1 MTPNHELALP
11 VGTQIDCF
19 EIRNV
24 LGTGGFG
31 ITYGAYDNRLER
43 RVAIKE
49 YFPSGLAFRGSG
61 STTLQLASP
70 TDGEAYE
77 YGLKRFLEEGRVLA
91 KFREPSIVR
100 VTQFLEANGTAYLV
114 MDYEEGEPL
123 SAHLDRVVTLDETEV
138 REIVV
143 PILEGLS
150 VVHSKHYL
158 HRDIKPSNIFLRKSG
173 PAVLLDFGAARRAL
187 EDHSSAMTVML
198 TPGYAPFEQYSK
210 GDKQGPW
217 SDIYALGATIYH
229 CIVGAAPTPATDRLT
244 SIYDDEPD
252 PVEQALKIIAPR
264 CSPVFAKT
272 IEWMLK
278 PHAKDRPRDAQAVL
292 NVLVPVREVEE
303 KAKSR
308 SKSKRKR
315 KKPKKIARTIM
326 ATDADVDILLPE
338 GAEETVFM
346 PRGEGAPFVCS
357 PDMVAALEKV
367 LEEFVGGIARRVVTP
382 AVPKAANFDELTSF
396 LAGFILTDGS
406 QARFIDKVKELRE
419 AERDGSLPK
428 ASAADRR
435 RIESPDEPPL
445 LEIDDEELKTA
456 EKHLAHHIGPIAR
469 IVVKKAQAEC
479 TTRDDFYDR
488 LAEELTD
495 PDERDEFL
503 SRLS

>member
-1 MTPNHELALP
+1 MMPNHELALP
-11 VGTQIDCF
+11 PGTKIDSF
-19 EIRNV
+19 EIRSV

-49 YFPSGLAFRGSG
+49 YFPSGLAFRSSG
-61 STTLQLASP
+61 STTLQLTSQ
-70 TDGEAYE
+70 TDGDAYE
-77 YGLKRFLEEGRVLA
+77 YGLKRFLDEGRVLA

-114 MDYEEGEPL
+114 MDYEDGEPL

-138 REIVV
+138 KEIVI

-150 VVHSKHYL
+150 VVHAKQYL

-173 PAVLLDFGAARRAL
+173 PPVLLDFGAARRAL
-187 EDHSSAMTVML
+187 EEQSSAMTVML

-244 SIYDDEPD
+244 SIYDNEPD
-252 PVEQALKIIAPR
+252 PVVQALKIIAPR
-264 CSPVFAKT
+264 CSPVFVKT

-278 PHAKDRPRDAQAVL
+278 PHAKDRPQDARAVL
-292 NVLVPVREVEE
+292 NVLCPIREMEE
-303 KAKSR
+303 NTTSR
-308 SKSKRKR
+308 NGQNTSVARE
-315 KKPKKIARTIM
+315 ARTIM

-338 GAEETVFM
+338 GADETVFM
-346 PRGEGAPFVCS
+346 PRSAGSPFVCS
-357 PDMVAALEKV
+357 PEMVVALETV
-367 LEEFVGGIARRVVTP
+367 LEEFVGGLARRVVAP
-382 AVPKAANFDELTSF
+382 AVPKAANFDDLTHF

-406 QARFIDKVKELRE
+406 QARFMDRVKALRE
-419 AERDGSLPK
+419 AERNGSL
-428 ASAADRR
+428 ASAAAG
-435 RIESPDEPPL
+435 DEPSAGAVSGDPAHL
-445 LEIDDEELKTA
+445 DLEPQELQRVQQR
-456 EKHLAHHIGPIAR
+456 LANHIGPIAR
-469 IVVKKAQAEC
+469 IIVKKAQAEC
-479 TTRDDFYDR
+479 GTRDEFYER

-495 PDERDEFL
+495 PAERDEFL
-503 SRLS
+503 SSLD

>member
-1 MTPNHELALP
+1 MMPNHELALP
-11 VGTQIDCF
+11 AGTQIDCF
-19 EIRNV
+19 EIRTV

-49 YFPSGLAFRGSG
+49 YFPSGLAYRDPNG
-61 STTLQLASP
+61 TTLHLSAQ

-114 MDYEEGEPL
+114 MDYEDGEAL
-123 SAHLDRVVTLDETEV
+123 STHLERVVTLEETEV
-138 REIVV
+138 QDIVI

-150 VVHSKHYL
+150 VVHSKRFL

-187 EDHSSAMTVML
+187 EEQSSAMTVML

-252 PVEQALKIIAPR
+252 PVAQALKIIAPR
-264 CSPVFAKT
+264 CSPVFIKT

-292 NVLVPVREVEE
+292 NVLCPVRAE
-303 KAKSR
+303 AKKNSQ
-308 SKSKRKR
+308 
-315 KKPKKIARTIM
+315 PDARTIM
-326 ATDADVDILLPE
+326 ATDTDVDIVLPE
-338 GAEETVFM
+338 GAAETVFM
-346 PRGEGAPFVCS
+346 PRGAAGAPFVCS
-357 PDMVAALEKV
+357 PEMVAALENV
-367 LEEFVGGIARRVVTP
+367 LEGFVGALARRVVAP
-382 AVPKAANFDELTSF
+382 AVPKAASFDELVSF

-406 QARFIDKVKELRE
+406 QARFIDKVNKLRE
-419 AERDGSLPK
+419 AEREGSLP
-428 ASAADRR
+428 SVSEGDRR
-435 RIESPDEPPL
+435 RIEKAPQEPH
-445 LEIDDEELKTA
+445 LELEESELKSA
-456 EKHLAHHIGPIAR
+456 EQKLAHHIGPIAR
-469 IVVKKAQAEC
+469 IIVKRAHAEC
-479 TTRDDFYDR
+479 STRDAFYDR

-495 PDERDEFL
+495 PAERDEFL
-503 SRLS
+503 SEVG

>member
-1 MTPNHELALP
+1 MMPNHELALP
-11 VGTQIDCF
+11 SGTQIDCF
-19 EIRNV
+19 EIRTV

-49 YFPSGLAFRGSG
+49 YFPSGLAYRSSNG
-61 STTLQLASP
+61 TTLHLSAQ

-114 MDYEEGEPL
+114 MDYEDGEAL
-123 SAHLDRVVTLDETEV
+123 STHLERVVTLDETEV
-138 REIVV
+138 QDIVV

-150 VVHSKHYL
+150 VVHSKQFL

-187 EDHSSAMTVML
+187 EEQSSAMTVML

-252 PVEQALKIIAPR
+252 PVSQALKIIAPR
-264 CSPVFAKT
+264 CSPVFIKT
-272 IEWMLK
+272 IEWMLQ

-292 NVLVPVREVEE
+292 NVLCPVRGVTQR
-303 KAKSR
+303 KSQ
-308 SKSKRKR
+308 
-315 KKPKKIARTIM
+315 PDARTIM

-338 GAEETVFM
+338 GAAETVFM
-346 PRGEGAPFVCS
+346 PRGAGGAAPFDCS
-357 PDMVAALEKV
+357 PEMVAALENV
-367 LEEFVGGIARRVVTP
+367 LEGFVGALARRVVAP

-396 LAGFILTDGS
+396 LAGFILTDGD
-406 QARFIDKVKELRE
+406 QARFIDKVNKLRE
-419 AERDGSLPK
+419 AEREGSLPRV
-428 ASAADRR
+428 SEGERR
-435 RIESPDEPPL
+435 RIEKAPKEPHLELDES
-445 LEIDDEELKTA
+445 ELKTA
-456 EKHLAHHIGPIAR
+456 EQKLAHHIGPIAR
-469 IVVKKAQAEC
+469 IIVKRAHAEC
-479 TTRDDFYDR
+479 TTRDAFYDR

-495 PDERDEFL
+495 PVERDEFL

>member
-1 MTPNHELALP
+1 MMPNHELALP
-11 VGTQIDCF
+11 AGTQIDCF
-19 EIRNV
+19 EIRTV

-31 ITYGAYDNRLER
+31 ITYGAYDSRLER

-49 YFPSGLAFRGSG
+49 YFPSGLAYRSPDG
-61 STTLQLASP
+61 TTLQLASQ

-114 MDYEEGEPL
+114 MDYEDGEPL

-138 REIVV
+138 RDIVV

-187 EDHSSAMTVML
+187 EEQSSAMTVML

-217 SDIYALGATIYH
+217 SDIYALGATMYH

-252 PVEQALKIIAPR
+252 PVAQALKIIAPR
-264 CSPVFAKT
+264 CSPVFIKT
-272 IEWMLK
+272 IEWMVK

-292 NVLVPVREVEE
+292 NVLCPVREAEE
-303 KAKSR
+303 KEKSR
-308 SKSKRKR
+308 GKKKKKKAKRE
-315 KKPKKIARTIM
+315 ARTIM

-346 PRGEGAPFVCS
+346 PRGSGAPFICS
-357 PDMVAALEKV
+357 PDMVAALENV
-367 LEEFVGGIARRVVTP
+367 LEEYVGGLARRVVAP
-382 AVPKAANFDELTSF
+382 AVPKATNFDELTSF

-406 QARFIDKVKELRE
+406 QARFIDKVNELRE
-419 AERDGSLPK
+419 AERNGSLPS
-428 ASAADRR
+428 ASVEDRR
-435 RIESPDEPPL
+435 RIESPEEESL
-445 LEIDDEELKTA
+445 LELDEEELKTA
-456 EKHLAHHIGPIAR
+456 EQNLAHHIGPIAR
-469 IVVKKAQAEC
+469 IIVKKAQAEC
-479 TTRDDFYDR
+479 TTRDAFYDR

-495 PDERDEFL
+495 PTERDEFL
-503 SRLS
+503 SSLG

>member
-1 MTPNHELALP
+1 
-11 VGTQIDCF
+11 
-19 EIRNV
+19 V

-49 YFPSGLAFRGSG
+49 YFPSGLAYRDNNG
-61 STTLQLASP
+61 TTLHLSAQS
-70 TDGEAYE
+70 DGEAYE

-114 MDYEEGEPL
+114 MDYEDGEAL
-123 SAHLDRVVTLDETEV
+123 STHLERVVTLDETEIQD
-138 REIVV
+138 IVV

-150 VVHSKHYL
+150 IVHSKQFL
-158 HRDIKPSNIFLRKSG
+158 HRDIKPSNIFLRNSG

-187 EDHSSAMTVML
+187 EEQSSAMTVML

-217 SDIYALGATIYH
+217 SDIYALGATMYH

-252 PVEQALKIIAPR
+252 PVAQALKIIAPR
-264 CSPVFAKT
+264 CSPVFIKT

-278 PHAKDRPRDAQAVL
+278 PHAKDRPKDAQAVL
-292 NVLVPVREVEE
+292 NVLCPVREAAQ
-303 KAKSR
+303 AKTQAD
-308 SKSKRKR
+308 
-315 KKPKKIARTIM
+315 ARTIM
-326 ATDADVDILLPE
+326 ATDTDVDILLPE
-338 GAEETVFM
+338 GAAETVFM
-346 PRGEGAPFVCS
+346 PRGTGSPFVCS
-357 PDMVAALEKV
+357 AEMVAALEDV
-367 LEEFVGGIARRVVTP
+367 LEGFVGALARRVVAP
-382 AVPKAANFDELTSF
+382 AVPKAANFDELISF

-406 QARFIDKVKELRE
+406 QARFKDKVNKLLEAQREGTLPRVSAGERARIETAPKEPRLALDE
-419 AERDGSLPK
+419 AELK
-428 ASAADRR
+428 A
-435 RIESPDEPPL
+435 
-445 LEIDDEELKTA
+445 A
-456 EKHLAHHIGPIAR
+456 EQSLAHHIGPIAR
-469 IVVKKAQAEC
+469 IIVKRAHAEC
-479 TTRDDFYDR
+479 ATREAFYDR

-495 PDERDEFL
+495 PTERDEFL